1 MVQMALQHE
10 PPVDNA
16 LKDVTQAGE
25 KGDGDRL
32 PTMKLEESA
41 SGLLVELAAG
51 SSGSSSPD
59 LSPSVVE
66 SPASAR
72 SQQLNPT
79 LVETLLLDDSAD
91 VFSSLPPPITAIS
104 STEVSSSPLPPAIID
119 VSLSPLPVISPQS
132 EHDCLQHP
140 THISFVDRLDASKN
154 TISNLE
160 DTIKRLEERVSLESE
175 KIEKYELL
183 EQTVAQQEKELDLC
197 RQEHEIDI
205 RTINSLKSEMEGK
218 ISALKKQ
225 CDSANK
231 EKEGMVMRYAK
242 NEKELLDQKKA
253 RENLEKKVKEV
264 TKDNEALQ
272 AKLKA
277 LGAEKAKVSQLL
289 ETKNTEVS
297 NAYKE
302 IDKLKDDINSRD
314 IKIKWTQSKLKSEM
328 EDHKE
333 CPGMIEKLGQTVKLL
348 EEELDS
354 LKKENL
360 TLQRQLDGSEVNK
373 NIESQLKEHQ
383 AKLIMEKHE
392 RSELEAKFKELQSK
406 QASLVEENENLSS
419 QVLSLEQERLVATK
433 KVNSLKEERTVL
445 TDKLSQ
451 LQENLK
457 EMGHLK
463 EQLKEEREK
472 LILTSTEMERLRK
485 SNEDLAADMS
495 SCRHREAE
503 MLAFTQQ
510 LTVKNVQLQSEFS
523 AVEEKASE
531 LEKEEVVLEQTS
543 ASLKD
548 ELEQVKAKLKEEQ
561 TKRHEEARLLA
572 RQVAEKTTKSLNLE
586 ALLTDTQSEL
596 NLLRQKHT
604 TALKELQKEL
614 HLYRKRVDQLECNG
628 GGSSASGSDS
638 VCQGSRTS
646 SLSSLNDSSQSPY
659 QVLDVPAHTLIERI
673 VKLQNDCAKQTERI
687 EFLEEHTAHLVKEL
701 QKKSKL
707 LQNYIMRE
715 QTGALTSKV
724 MDRNK
729 AEVSKHG
736 GIMASLYST
745 KPSESMTLELSME
758 INRKLQAV
766 LEDTL
771 LKNITLKE
779 NLDTLGDEIARLS
792 HKKS

>member
-1 MVQMALQHE
+1 
-10 PPVDNA
+10 
-16 LKDVTQAGE
+16 
-25 KGDGDRL
+25 
-32 PTMKLEESA
+32 
-41 SGLLVELAAG
+41 
-51 SSGSSSPD
+51 
-59 LSPSVVE
+59 
-66 SPASAR
+66 
-72 SQQLNPT
+72 
-79 LVETLLLDDSAD
+79 
-91 VFSSLPPPITAIS
+91 
-104 STEVSSSPLPPAIID
+104 
-119 VSLSPLPVISPQS
+119 
-132 EHDCLQHP
+132 
-140 THISFVDRLDASKN
+140 
-154 TISNLE
+154 
-160 DTIKRLEERVSLESE
+160 
-175 KIEKYELL
+175 
-183 EQTVAQQEKELDLC
+183 
-197 RQEHEIDI
+197 
-205 RTINSLKSEMEGK
+205 MEGK

-604 TALKELQKEL
+604 TALK
-614 HLYRKRVDQLECNG
+614 
-628 GGSSASGSDS
+628 
-638 VCQGSRTS
+638 
-646 SLSSLNDSSQSPY
+646 
-659 QVLDVPAHTLIERI
+659 VLDVPAHTLIERI